1 MKSAIK
7 VSALLAV
14 DNSHNSSN
22 VSVELRKRRRRMS

>member
-22 VSVELRKRRRRMS
+22 VSVERRI